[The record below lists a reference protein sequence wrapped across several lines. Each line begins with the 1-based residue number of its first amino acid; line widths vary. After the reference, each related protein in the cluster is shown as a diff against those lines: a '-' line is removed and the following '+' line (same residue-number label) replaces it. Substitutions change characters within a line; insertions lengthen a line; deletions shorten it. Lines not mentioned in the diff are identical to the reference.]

1 MKKKIFAIAV
11 LIVCLSLSVGGT
23 LAFFTTSKTARNVI
37 EMGAI
42 EVELVQKGEG
52 GAPFE
57 NAVGVIPG
65 KSVADIVTVKNIS
78 VKPCWVRVKADK
90 AIKLAEGVVG
100 VPDTSLV
107 TLDLNTIDW
116 TLKDGYYYYNN
127 VLAADAETEP
137 LFTKVTFS
145 TAMGNLYKNATAEID
160 VTAQAVQYANNG
172 TTVDQAAGWPS
183 V

>member
-37 EMGAI
+37 EMGSI
-42 EVELVQKGEG
+42 EIELIQKGEG
-52 GAPFE
+52 DAPFTT
-57 NAVGVIPG
+57 AVGIIPG
-65 KSVADIVTVKNIS
+65 KTVADTVIVKNVS
-78 VKPCWVRVKADK
+78 AKPCWVRVEAAKV
-90 AIKLAEGVVG
+90 IELAAGVSG
-100 VPDTSLV
+100 VPDTSLM
-107 TLDLNTIDW
+107 TMNINTDNW

-127 VLAADAETEP
+127 VLAAGTETEP
-137 LFTKVTFS
+137 LFTEVAFS
-145 TAMGNLYKNATAEID
+145 TAMGNLYKNATAKIN

-172 TTVDQAAGWPS
+172 ATVAEAIGWPS